1 MTGASFSLVMP
12 FMALYVEELGAPKGQ
27 IEFLAGLAVAISAL
41 ASALVSPLWG
51 KLADRYGRKPMMV
64 RASFAMTFT
73 MGGLA
78 FIPNV
83 YWLLF
88 LRLMNGLFAGYVP
101 NATALIASQ
110 APKDKS
116 GYALGTLA
124 TGLTAGNLIGP
135 LLGGSLAE
143 WLGMR
148 NVFLFVG
155 FLLLICNIMTVFM
168 VKEDF
173 EPVERKDV
181 MPTREVFARVKD
193 RQILLGLFVTSMIIY
208 ISAQSVSPILAL
220 YIRHLGETEN
230 LMFISGLIVSSMG
243 FSSMLSSSRLGKIG
257 DRIGNHRLLLLAL
270 FYSFSMYFL
279 CGLAQTP
286 LQLGVLRFLYGFGTG
301 ALMPSVNSLLT
312 KISPKEGLSR
322 IFSYNQM
329 FSYLGQVVGP
339 FVGSAVAT
347 GLGYRWVFFVT
358 SAIVFSNFVW
368 SFLNFRRFIKVRDI
382 V

>member
-1 MTGASFSLVMP
+1 MP
-12 FMALYVEELGAPKGQ
+12 FMALYVEELGTPKNQ
-27 IEFLAGLAVAISAL
+27 VAFMAGLAVALSAL

-51 KLADRYGRKPMMV
+51 KLADRYGRKPMMI
-64 RASFAMTFT
+64 RASLVMAFT

-78 FIPNV
+78 FISNV
-83 YWLLF
+83 YWLLL
-88 LRLMNGLFAGYVP
+88 LRLLNGLFAGYVP
-101 NATALIASQ
+101 NATALVASQ
-110 APKDKS
+110 APKSKS

-124 TGLTAGNLIGP
+124 TGVTAGTLIGP
-135 LLGGSLAE
+135 LIGGTLAE

-148 NVFLFVG
+148 NVFLLVG
-155 FLLLICNIMTVFM
+155 ILLLICNLMTIFM

-173 EPVERKDV
+173 QPLDNEEV
-181 MPTREVFARVKD
+181 MPTRQVIGQVKD
-193 RQILLGLFVTSMIIY
+193 KKILLGLFVTSMIIY

-220 YIRHLGETEN
+220 YVRHLGETEN
-230 LMFISGLIVSSMG
+230 LMFVSGLIVSSMG
-243 FSSMLSSSRLGKIG
+243 FSSLLSSSWLGKVG
-257 DRIGNHRLLLLAL
+257 DKIGNHRLLLLAL
-270 FYSFSMYFL
+270 AYSFTMYFL

-286 LQLGVLRFLYGFGTG
+286 WQLGLLRFLYGFGTG

-339 FVGSAVAT
+339 FIGSAVAT

-358 SAIVFSNFVW
+358 SAIVFSNFIW
-368 SFLNFRRFIKVRDI
+368 SFLNFRQYLTSKDI